1 MVDDLKLFQT
11 VTGINLG
18 SNQPSAEQLYWVKP
32 KHELVLLAKTITAK
46 LLHEKSWK
54 IGCLVFM
61 YYNYMDIFNV
71 SSTRFF
77 QILLEKKKS
86 PLTVTHP
93 VSHAI

>member
-1 MVDDLKLFQT
+1 
-11 VTGINLG
+11 
-18 SNQPSAEQLYWVKP
+18 
-32 KHELVLLAKTITAK
+32 
-46 LLHEKSWK
+46 
-54 IGCLVFM
+54 M

>member
-46 LLHEKSWK
+46 LHHQYHNKNLDRILK
-54 IGCLVFM
+54 I
-61 YYNYMDIFNV
+61 NA
-71 SSTRFF
+71 
-77 QILLEKKKS
+77 
-86 PLTVTHP
+86 H
-93 VSHAI
+93 